1 LLCVAFRALRFIACS
16 PKKCTE
22 TAKVPEHRSSRF
34 VVGPGNEEH
43 CEEKSMT
50 NRFLI
55 SVAAVA
61 LIAGTG
67 FANAQGAGGASREGA
82 GSTVQQSA
90 PPSGGGAAQQAPQHR
105 ESQQPGMK
113 SGQSEKAPGAGKEA
127 QDMKGGKDK
136 GTVGQAPDKSGATTQ
151 REDKMGRDKDKS
163 GTVGQAPEKG
173 GAATKGHDE
182 KMGQDKM
189 GQGREDKMGQPGQKG
204 STDTNRAQQNQGT
217 TDTNRAQT
225 NQPGGAQTT
234 TGAVTSARVAAPP
247 PEKQTQIVSAIKS
260 ERIQETTNVNVN
272 VSVGTVLPA
281 SVHFVPLPPR
291 IVEIYPEWRGFEV
304 VLIHGRYVIVR
315 PQTREIVYIIEG

>member
-1 LLCVAFRALRFIACS
+1 MFRNIAPLVS
-16 PKKCTE
+16 LSARAMKK
-22 TAKVPEHRSSRF
+22 HF
-34 VVGPGNEEH
+34 
-43 CEEKSMT
+43 EEKSMT

-55 SVAAVA
+55 SVAAAA

-105 ESQQPGMK
+105 ESPQPGMK

-136 GTVGQAPDKSGATTQ
+136 STVGQAPDKSGATMQ

-173 GAATKGHDE
+173 GAATKGHDD

-189 GQGREDKMGQPGQKG
+189 GREDKMGQPGQKG

-217 TDTNRAQT
+217 TDT
-225 NQPGGAQTT
+225 
-234 TGAVTSARVAAPP
+234 
-247 PEKQTQIVSAIKS
+247 
-260 ERIQETTNVNVN
+260 
-272 VSVGTVLPA
+272 
-281 SVHFVPLPPR
+281 
-291 IVEIYPEWRGFEV
+291 
-304 VLIHGRYVIVR
+304 
-315 PQTREIVYIIEG
+315 

>member
-1 LLCVAFRALRFIACS
+1 M
-16 PKKCTE
+16 KK
-22 TAKVPEHRSSRF
+22 
-34 VVGPGNEEH
+34 H

-55 SVAAVA
+55 SVAAAA

-90 PPSGGGAAQQAPQHR
+90 PPSGGGAVQQAPQHR

-127 QDMKGGKDK
+127 QDMKGGKPQPNTASDSDRGK
-136 GTVGQAPDKSGATTQ
+136 AGKDMKAEGREGREKSTVGQAPDKSGA
-151 REDKMGRDKDKS
+151 
-163 GTVGQAPEKG
+163 P
-173 GAATKGHDE
+173 TKGHD
-182 KMGQDKM
+182 DKM
-189 GQGREDKMGQPGQKG
+189 GREDKMGGQGREDRMNAQGQKG
-204 STDTNRAQQNQGT
+204 SSDTNRAQQNQGT

-260 ERIQETTNVNVN
+260 ERIQETNVNVN

-281 SVHFVPLPPR
+281 TVHFVPLPAR

>member
-1 LLCVAFRALRFIACS
+1 
-16 PKKCTE
+16 
-22 TAKVPEHRSSRF
+22 
-34 VVGPGNEEH
+34 
-43 CEEKSMT
+43 MT

-55 SVAAVA
+55 SVAAAA
-61 LIAGTG
+61 LLAGTG
-67 FANAQGAGGASREGA
+67 FANAQGTGGMKNEG
-82 GSTVQQSA
+82 GSTAQQSA
-90 PPSGGGAAQQAPQHR
+90 PSGGGAQSAPQQR
-105 ESQQPGMK
+105 EQQPGMK
-113 SGQSEKAPGAGKEA
+113 SGQSEKAPGAGKDA
-127 QDMKGGKDK
+127 QDMKGGQDK
-136 GTVGQAPDKSGATTQ
+136 STVGQAPDKSGATTQ

-173 GAATKGHDE
+173 GAATKGHDD

-189 GQGREDKMGQPGQKG
+189 GREDKTGQKGEMGQKG

-260 ERIQETTNVNVN
+260 ERIQETNVNVN

-291 IVEIYPEWRGFEV
+291 IVEIYPEWRGYEV
-304 VLIHGRYVIVR
+304 ILVHGRYVIVR
-315 PQTREIVYIIEG
+315 PQTHEIVYIIEG

>member
-1 LLCVAFRALRFIACS
+1 MR
-16 PKKCTE
+16 K
-22 TAKVPEHRSSRF
+22 
-34 VVGPGNEEH
+34 H

-55 SVAAVA
+55 SVAAAA

-67 FANAQGAGGASREGA
+67 FANAQGAGGMSREG
-82 GSTVQQSA
+82 GSTAQQSA
-90 PPSGGGAAQQAPQHR
+90 PSGGGAAQQAPQHR

-127 QDMKGGKDK
+127 QDMKGGKE
-136 GTVGQAPDKSGATTQ
+136 KS
-151 REDKMGRDKDKS
+151 
-163 GTVGQAPEKG
+163 TVGQAPEKG
-173 GAATKGHDE
+173 GAATKGHDD
-182 KMGQDKM
+182 KMGQDKVGQDKM
-189 GQGREDKMGQPGQKG
+189 GRDDKMGQPGQKG

-225 NQPGGAQTT
+225 NHPGGAQT

-260 ERIQETTNVNVN
+260 ERIQETNVNVN

>member
-1 LLCVAFRALRFIACS
+1 
-16 PKKCTE
+16 
-22 TAKVPEHRSSRF
+22 
-34 VVGPGNEEH
+34 
-43 CEEKSMT
+43 MT

-55 SVAAVA
+55 SVAAAA

-67 FANAQGAGGASREGA
+67 FANAQGAGGANREGA
-82 GSTVQQSA
+82 GSTVQQGA
-90 PPSGGGAAQQAPQHR
+90 PPAAGGAAQSAPQHR
-105 ESQQPGMK
+105 ESAPPSSGMK
-113 SGQSEKAPGAGKEA
+113 SSQSDKAPGAAKQAEEL
-127 QDMKGGKDK
+127 KGGKEK
-136 GTVGQAPDKSGATTQ
+136 STVGQAPDKSGATTQ
-151 REDKMGRDKDKS
+151 REDKMGREKS

-173 GAATKGHDE
+173 GAATQRE
-182 KMGQDKM
+182 DKM
-189 GQGREDKMGQPGQKG
+189 GHDKNAPSSAQGREDKSGTMGQKG
-204 STDTNRAQQNQGT
+204 T
-217 TDTNRAQT
+217 TEPNRAQT
-225 NQPGGAQTT
+225 NPQGGAQTTQQGGAQTT

-260 ERIQETTNVNVN
+260 ERIQETNINVN

>member
-1 LLCVAFRALRFIACS
+1 
-16 PKKCTE
+16 
-22 TAKVPEHRSSRF
+22 
-34 VVGPGNEEH
+34 
-43 CEEKSMT
+43 MT
-50 NRFLI
+50 YRFLI
-55 SVAAVA
+55 SVAAAA

-67 FANAQGAGGASREGA
+67 FANAQGAGGMSREG
-82 GSTVQQSA
+82 GSTAQQSA

-136 GTVGQAPDKSGATTQ
+136 STVGQAPDKSGATTQ

-173 GAATKGHDE
+173 GAATKGHDD
-182 KMGQDKM
+182 KMGQDKMGPDKM
-189 GQGREDKMGQPGQKG
+189 GQGREDKMGQQPGQKG
-204 STDTNRAQQNQGT
+204 STDTKGAQQNQGT
-217 TDTNRAQT
+217 QTQQGAQT
-225 NQPGGAQTT
+225 GPQQGGAQTT

-272 VSVGTVLPA
+272 IAVGTVLPA
-281 SVHFVPLPPR
+281 TVRFHPLPPR
-291 IVEIYPEWRGFEV
+291 IVEIFPEWRGFEV
-304 VLIHGRYVIVR
+304 IFIHGRYVIVR

>member
-1 LLCVAFRALRFIACS
+1 
-16 PKKCTE
+16 
-22 TAKVPEHRSSRF
+22 
-34 VVGPGNEEH
+34 
-43 CEEKSMT
+43 MT

-55 SVAAVA
+55 SVAAAA

-90 PPSGGGAAQQAPQHR
+90 PPSGGGAQQAPQHR
-105 ESQQPGMK
+105 EQQPGMK
-113 SGQSEKAPGAGKEA
+113 SGQSDKAPGSGKDA
-127 QDMKGGKDK
+127 QDMKGGKEK
-136 GTVGQAPDKSGATTQ
+136 STVGQAPDKSGATTQ

-173 GAATKGHDE
+173 GAATKGHDD

-204 STDTNRAQQNQGT
+204 SSDTNRAQQNQGT

-225 NQPGGAQTT
+225 NQQGGAQTT

-260 ERIQETTNVNVN
+260 ERIQETNVNVN

>member
-1 LLCVAFRALRFIACS
+1 M
-16 PKKCTE
+16 KK
-22 TAKVPEHRSSRF
+22 
-34 VVGPGNEEH
+34 H

-55 SVAAVA
+55 SVAAAA

-90 PPSGGGAAQQAPQHR
+90 PPSGGGAAQPQHR

-127 QDMKGGKDK
+127 QDMKGGKEK
-136 GTVGQAPDKSGATTQ
+136 STVGQAPDKSGATT
-151 REDKMGRDKDKS
+151 
-163 GTVGQAPEKG
+163 
-173 GAATKGHDE
+173 KGHDD
-182 KMGQDKM
+182 KMGQDKV
-189 GQGREDKMGQPGQKG
+189 GQDKMGREDKMGQPGQKG

-234 TGAVTSARVAAPP
+234 GAVTSARVAAPP

-260 ERIQETTNVNVN
+260 ERIQETNVNVN

>member
-1 LLCVAFRALRFIACS
+1 M
-16 PKKCTE
+16 KK
-22 TAKVPEHRSSRF
+22 
-34 VVGPGNEEH
+34 H

-55 SVAAVA
+55 SVAAAA

-113 SGQSEKAPGAGKEA
+113 SGQSDKAPGAGKEA
-127 QDMKGGKDK
+127 QDMKGGKPQPNTASDSDRGK
-136 GTVGQAPDKSGATTQ
+136 AGKDMKAEGREGREKS
-151 REDKMGRDKDKS
+151 
-163 GTVGQAPEKG
+163 TVGQAPEKG
-173 GAATKGHDE
+173 GAATKGHDD
-182 KMGQDKM
+182 KMGRDDKM

-281 SVHFVPLPPR
+281 SVRFHPLPPR

-304 VLIHGRYVIVR
+304 IFIHGRYVIVR